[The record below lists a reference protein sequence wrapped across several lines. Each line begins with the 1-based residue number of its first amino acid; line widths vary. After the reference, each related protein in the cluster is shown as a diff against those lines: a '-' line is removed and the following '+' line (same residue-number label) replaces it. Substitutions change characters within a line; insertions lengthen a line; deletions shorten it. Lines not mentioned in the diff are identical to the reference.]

1 MKSEKKNLEKAAA
14 YLAKAQ
20 YICLLTGAG
29 ISAESGLK
37 TFRDAGGL
45 WETHPIEKVAT
56 PEGFAE
62 DPKLVWEF
70 YNARRKA
77 ADTAVPNAAHIALAR
92 LEMGRKRKT
101 KKSKSSN
108 GNGTGHHAPE
118 PLTIL
123 TQNID
128 GLHQQ
133 AGSQTVVELHGSIWK
148 VRCTGCG
155 VVSRDFPVEL
165 PLLPRC
171 GECGS
176 LLRPHVVW
184 FGEQLFAEDLEAA
197 DAAIEACDLFVVIGT
212 SAVVQPAASYPFIA
226 ARRGVPV
233 VEINKEK
240 TPVSAIAELSL
251 MGLAGEILPLIIPD

>member
-1 MKSEKKNLEKAAA
+1 MKVDKKHLTAATSL
-14 YLAKAQ
+14 LAKAKS
-20 YICLLTGAG
+20 ICILTGAG
-29 ISAESGLK
+29 VSAESGIK

-45 WETHPIEKVAT
+45 WEDHAIEKVAT

-77 ADTAVPNAAHIALAR
+77 ADVAAPNTAHIALAR
-92 LEMGRKRKT
+92 LELSLKRKP
-101 KKSKSSN
+101 KKSGTSN
-108 GNGTGHHAPE
+108 GNGTGHRKPE
-118 PLTIL
+118 PVTVL

-133 AGSQTVVELHGSIWK
+133 AGSRNVIELHGSIWK

-165 PLLPRC
+165 PILPRC

-184 FGEQLFAEDLEAA
+184 FGEQLEADILDEA
-197 DAAIEACDLFVVIGT
+197 DRALLACDLFLVVGT
-212 SAVVQPAASYPFIA
+212 SAVVQPAASYPFHA

-233 VEINKEK
+233 IEVNKEK
-240 TPVSAIAELSL
+240 TPVSEIAALSL
-251 MGLAGEILPLIIPD
+251 IGLAGEILPKIIPD

>member
-1 MKSEKKNLEKAAA
+1 MKTGKTHFAKAAA
-14 YLAKAQ
+14 YLAKAKF
-20 YICLLTGAG
+20 ICILTGAG
-29 ISAESGLK
+29 ISAESGIK

-45 WETHPIEKVAT
+45 WEDHPIEKVAT

-77 ADTAVPNAAHIALAR
+77 ADAAAPNTAHIALAR
-92 LEMGRKRKT
+92 LELSLKRKP
-101 KKSKSSN
+101 KKSGATN
-108 GNGTGHHAPE
+108 GNGTGHHAPK
-118 PLTIL
+118 PVTIL

-133 AGSQTVVELHGSIWK
+133 AGSQNVLELHGSIWK

-155 VVSRDFPVEL
+155 IVSRDFPVEL

-184 FGEQLFAEDLEAA
+184 FGENLETEILEEAER
-197 DAAIEACDLFVVIGT
+197 AIGACDLFLVVGT
-212 SAVVQPAASYPFIA
+212 SAVVQPAASYPFLA

-233 VEINKEK
+233 IEVNKEK
-240 TPVSAIAELSL
+240 TPVSEIAALSL
-251 MGLAGEILPLIIPD
+251 IGLAGEILPQIIPD